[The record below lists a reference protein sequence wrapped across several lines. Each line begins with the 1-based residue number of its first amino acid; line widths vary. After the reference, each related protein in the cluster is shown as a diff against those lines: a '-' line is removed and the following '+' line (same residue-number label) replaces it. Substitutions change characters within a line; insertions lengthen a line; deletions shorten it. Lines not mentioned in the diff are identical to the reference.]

1 MRKET
6 ATKNII
12 TKETIANDL
21 FSKANKSLL
30 LYGLLFLA
38 LAIVVGGGFGLIYSF
53 GMKSNAPGAFAWII
67 HFVSL
72 LICLSPCF
80 FCLLLAAGALSDR
93 KKAKNGAFY
102 VVSDRVRGKEE
113 KEKRVRG
120 QIYTE
125 KIIHFSQCGDVRV
138 DANRYLMTNEGDEYY
153 VVLYR
158 QNPRAPQAY
167 YPANMYEYRE

>member
-1 MRKET
+1 MHKET
-6 ATKNII
+6 TAKNII

-67 HFVSL
+67 YFVSL

-113 KEKRVRG
+113 KEKRVR
-120 QIYTE
+120 
-125 KIIHFSQCGDVRV
+125 
-138 DANRYLMTNEGDEYY
+138 
-153 VVLYR
+153 
-158 QNPRAPQAY
+158 
-167 YPANMYEYRE
+167 